1 MDTVT
6 STHDLIL
13 YGLPLIVILLVV
25 MFRLDELFGAG
36 KKQKSA
42 EIERRAILRRSTM
55 SDPDGRPWSA

>member
-1 MDTVT
+1 METVT

-36 KKQKSA
+36 KNQKPA
-42 EIERRAILRRSTM
+42 ENERRAILRRSMT